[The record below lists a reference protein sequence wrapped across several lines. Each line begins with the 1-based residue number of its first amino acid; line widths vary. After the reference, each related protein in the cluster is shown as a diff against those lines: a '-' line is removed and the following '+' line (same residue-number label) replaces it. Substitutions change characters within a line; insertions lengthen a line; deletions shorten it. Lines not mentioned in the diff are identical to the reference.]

1 MNKGIAISEITT
13 YLESLAPLAL
23 QENYDNSGLQT
34 GNPSDIIH
42 SVILTIDVTEEVVDE
57 AIEKNAGLIIAHH
70 PVIFSGLKR
79 ITGNNMAERILI
91 KAIQNRI
98 AIYAAH
104 TNLDNITGGVNTKI
118 ARLLGLEHQK
128 ILKPAGSLLRKMVT
142 FVPTSEADKVRQAL
156 FDAGAGHIGN
166 YDHCSFNLEGSGTF
180 RGNTE
185 TNPYVGEKGKTHTE
199 PEIRL
204 ETIYPV
210 YLERRVITA
219 LLQAHPYEEVA
230 YDLYPLENRWEK
242 TGAGIVGTLPS
253 PVDETVFLES
263 LRKVF
268 GTPSIRHSQLLG
280 KEVRTVAVCGGAGS
294 FLLNDA
300 IAAKAD
306 FFITGDI
313 KYHQFFDASRKLVM
327 ADIGHFESEQFT
339 KELFL
344 ELLTKKFSTFAVHLS
359 EVNTNPVHYY

>member
-1 MNKGIAISEITT
+1 MKKGIAISEIIN
-13 YLESLAPLAL
+13 YLESLAPLPL

-34 GNPSDIIH
+34 GNPNDII
-42 SVILTIDVTEEVVDE
+42 SRVILTIDVTEEVVDE
-57 AIEKNAGLIIAHH
+57 AIVKNAGLIIAHH
-70 PVIFSGLKR
+70 PVIFSGLKK
-79 ITGNNMAERILI
+79 ITGNSMTERILI
-91 KAIQNRI
+91 KAIRNRI

-104 TNLDNITGGVNTKI
+104 TNLDNVTGGVNTHI
-118 ARLLGLEHQK
+118 ARMMGLQNQR
-128 ILKPAGSLLRKMVT
+128 ILKPAGDLLRKLVT
-142 FVPTSEADKVRQAL
+142 FAPAADAAKVRQAL

-180 RGNTE
+180 RGNEDTK
-185 TNPYVGEKGKTHTE
+185 PYVGEKGKIHTE
-199 PEIRL
+199 PEIRI
-204 ETIYPV
+204 ETIYPAF
-210 YLERRVITA
+210 LEQRVVKA
-219 LLQAHPYEEVA
+219 LLNAHPYEEVA
-230 YDLYPLENRWEK
+230 YDLYPLDNKWEN
-242 TGAGIVGTLPS
+242 TGAGIIGTLPS
-253 PVDETVFLES
+253 PADEKSFLKT
-263 LRKVF
+263 LRQIF
-268 GTPSIRHSQLLG
+268 GTPSIRHSRLLG
-280 KEVRTVAVCGGAGS
+280 KDVSTVAICGGSGS

-313 KYHQFFDASRKLVM
+313 KYHQFFDADRKLVL

>member
-1 MNKGIAISEITT
+1 MNKGIAISDITS

-34 GNPSDIIH
+34 GNPSDIING
-42 SVILTIDVTEEVVDE
+42 VILTIDVTEDVVDE

-79 ITGNNMAERILI
+79 ITGNNMTEKILI

-104 TNLDNITGGVNTKI
+104 TNLDNIAGGVNTQI
-118 ARLLGLEHQK
+118 ARRLGLENQK
-128 ILKPAGSLLRKMVT
+128 ILKPAGAMLRKMVI
-142 FVPTSEADKVRQAL
+142 FVPASDAEKVRQAL

-166 YDHCSFNLEGSGTF
+166 YDNCSFNLEGSGTF
-180 RGNTE
+180 RGNE
-185 TNPYVGEKGKTHTE
+185 DTNPYVGEKGKTHTE
-199 PEIRL
+199 PEIRV

-210 YLERRVITA
+210 YLEKRVIAA
-219 LLQAHPYEEVA
+219 LTKAHPYEEVA
-230 YDLYPLENRWEK
+230 YDLYPLENKWGK
-242 TGAGIVGTLPS
+242 TGADIIGTLPS
-253 PVDETVFLES
+253 PVDEPAFLET
-263 LRKVF
+263 LRQVF

-280 KEVRTVAVCGGAGS
+280 KEVRSVAICGGSGS

-313 KYHQFFDASRKLVM
+313 KYHQFFDAAGKLVM

-344 ELLTKKFSTFAVHLS
+344 ELLTKKFSTFAVRLS